1 MSNRTIRIIKPFI
14 FLLCLVPFFY
24 LAQHFRNED
33 LGADPVA
40 TITHFTGHWA
50 MYMLLASLAIT
61 PIRRLSSKLGWLV
74 RFRRMLGLYAFFYA
88 TLHLA
93 TYVFLFSGFDIV
105 TAFDALKHGDI
116 HTVAQQWRDVWP
128 HMLDDAKKRPFVQI
142 GLLAWCIL
150 LALALTSPQRIM
162 RWMGGKRWQTLHRT
176 VYGAAA
182 LAVIHYWMV
191 VKTGVLEPWKVTA
204 VLVILLLAR
213 VIWQIRKQMLSRR
226 SAAVASN

>member
-1 MSNRTIRIIKPFI
+1 MSNRTIRVLKPVV
-14 FLLCLVPFFY
+14 FLLCLLPFFY
-24 LAQHFRNED
+24 LVQHFRTED

-40 TITHFTGHWA
+40 TITHFTGNWA
-50 MYMLLASLAIT
+50 LYMLLGSLAIT
-61 PIRRLSSKLGWLV
+61 PIRRLSTSLGWLV
-74 RFRRMLGLYAFFYA
+74 RFRRMLGLFAFFYA

-105 TAFDALKHGDI
+105 TAFSALRQHDVNTI
-116 HTVAQQWRDVWP
+116 AQQWHEVWP
-128 HMLDDAKKRPFVQI
+128 RMIDDAKKRPFIQI

-150 LALALTSPQRIM
+150 LALALTSPQRVM
-162 RWMGGKRWQTLHRT
+162 RWMGGKRWKTLHRT

-204 VLVILLLAR
+204 VLAVLLLAR
-213 VIWQIRKQMLSRR
+213 IVWQLRHSRPQTR
-226 SAAVASN
+226 TPTRI